1 MTSAPTYRLESV
13 VKAKSDVMEDFVGP
27 LDVILLLLSKNKI
40 EIKDIK
46 IADILDQYLQYL
58 EQMKRMDLEIASEFI
73 TMASHLVY
81 LKSKTLL
88 AVGDDE
94 PDSEMEQFIKSL
106 EERQNQESYA
116 KVKVL
121 SEQLRPKYESS
132 KNLLPH
138 EPEPL
143 TPDNTYKYSHNAQDL
158 IDALKS
164 IVLRTEQKLPPP
176 VSEFE
181 GVVGREPFSVD
192 EKMSDII
199 RRLLNN
205 GIMRLST
212 LFRSSRSRSELVA
225 TFLSV
230 LELCSKGRINLAGA
244 DDDCTISYKADEGGE
259 IVN

>member
-1 MTSAPTYRLESV
+1 MTLAPTYRLESV

-40 EIKDIK
+40 DIKDIK
-46 IADILDQYLQYL
+46 IAEILDQYLQYL

-116 KVKVL
+116 KVKSL

-138 EPEPL
+138 EPEPFP
-143 TPDNTYKYSHNAQDL
+143 PDNSYKYSHDPDDL
-158 IDALKS
+158 IEALKN

-181 GVVGREPFSVD
+181 GVVGREPYSVD

-199 RRLLNN
+199 RRLLKN
-205 GIMRLST
+205 GIMRLSL
-212 LFRSSRSRSELVA
+212 LFKSSRTRSELVA

-230 LELCSKGRINLAGA
+230 LELCSKGRINLAGSDA
-244 DDDCTISYKADEGGE
+244 DCTISYIADEGGE

>member
-1 MTSAPTYRLESV
+1 MASSPTYRLESV
-13 VKAKSDVMEDFVGP
+13 VKAKSDVLEDFVGP

-46 IADILDQYLQYL
+46 IAEILDQYLQYL
-58 EQMKRMDLEIASEFI
+58 DQMKRMDLEIASEFI

-88 AVGDDE
+88 TVGDDE

-106 EERQNQESYA
+106 EQRQNQESYA
-116 KVKVL
+116 QVKAL
-121 SEQLRPKYESS
+121 TQQLRPMYESS

-138 EPEPL
+138 QPEPL
-143 TPDNTYKYSHNAQDL
+143 TPDNTYKYQHDPEDL
-158 IDALKS
+158 VDALKT

-181 GVVGREPFSVD
+181 GVVGREPYSVD
-192 EKMSDII
+192 EKMIDII
-199 RRLLNN
+199 RRLAKN
-205 GIMRLST
+205 GVMRLSS
-212 LFRSSRSRSELVA
+212 LFRFSRTRSELVA

-230 LELCSKGRINLAGA
+230 LELCSKGRINLAGQ
-244 DDDCTISYKADEGGE
+244 DNDCTVLYIADKGGE
-259 IVN
+259 MTN

>member
-1 MTSAPTYRLESV
+1 M
-13 VKAKSDVMEDFVGP
+13 KAKSDVMEDFVGP

-40 EIKDIK
+40 EIKDIR

-88 AVGDDE
+88 TVGDDE

-143 TPDNTYKYSHNAQDL
+143 TPDNTYKYQHSPQDL
-158 IDALKS
+158 IDALKT

-181 GVVGREPFSVD
+181 GVVGREPYSVD
-192 EKMSDII
+192 DKMSDII
-199 RRLLNN
+199 RRLLKN
-205 GIMRLST
+205 GIMRLSA

-230 LELCSKGRINLAGA
+230 LELCSKGRINLAGS
-244 DDDCTISYKADEGGE
+244 DDDCTISYIADEGGE

>member
-1 MTSAPTYRLESV
+1 M
-13 VKAKSDVMEDFVGP
+13 KAKSDVMEDFVGP

-40 EIKDIK
+40 EIKDIR

-88 AVGDDE
+88 TVGDDE

-116 KVKVL
+116 KVKAL
-121 SEQLRPKYESS
+121 SEELRPKYENS

-143 TPDNTYKYSHNAQDL
+143 TPDNTYRYQHSPQDL
-158 IDALKS
+158 IDALKT

-181 GVVGREPFSVD
+181 GVVGREPYSVD
-192 EKMSDII
+192 EKMSDVL
-199 RRLLNN
+199 RRLLKN
-205 GIMRLST
+205 GIMRLSA
-212 LFRSSRSRSELVA
+212 LFRTSRTRSELVA

-230 LELCSKGRINLAGA
+230 LELCSKGRINLAGS
-244 DDDCTISYKADEGGE
+244 DDDCTISYIADEGGE
-259 IVN
+259 TV